1 MKLAGT
7 RGADQFGGLGTAGVT
22 FNKPYSASTIGCIFM
37 WLDQWLHFADL
48 PMWH

>member
-22 FNKPYSASTIGCIFM
+22 LNKPYSAPTIGCIFYVVRSVVA
-37 WLDQWLHFADL
+37 FC
-48 PMWH
+48 